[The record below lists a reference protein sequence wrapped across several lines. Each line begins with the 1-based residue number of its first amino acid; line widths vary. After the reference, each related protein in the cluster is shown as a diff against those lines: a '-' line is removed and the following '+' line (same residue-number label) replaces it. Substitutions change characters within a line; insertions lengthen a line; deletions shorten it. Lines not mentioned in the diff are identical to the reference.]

1 MPHPEILIE
10 QGLDEMRRKLGL
22 GHPKRAAGAMMNF
35 NMILTKYE
43 NDSTIVYYRIPHRSI
58 GNPARVLVRC
68 AFFAPTRS
76 DLGWERGCGWA
87 LDLEPSSSAGR
98 GR

>member
-68 AFFAPTRS
+68 AFLRPRALTLAS
-76 DLGWERGCGWA
+76 SAAAAGA